1 MRNLTKTQKSF
12 TLVNPLGGKTMPKK
26 PIVAIC
32 YDFDSTLATSDMQN
46 FGFIPAMGMTPTE
59 FWGKTTELSEKT
71 GLERTLSYLYMMMR
85 TAKEKGIKMTR
96 EWMREMGKSVQFFP
110 GVEEWFSRINS
121 FGNELGIKVEHYLIS
136 SGNKE
141 IVEGCSIA
149 KEFRA
154 LYACEYLFDSVSKEP
169 IWPKQVINYTQ
180 KTQYFYRISKG
191 AYDLS
196 DDVSVNAKTP
206 LHRIPY
212 SNIVY
217 IGDGMTDIPA
227 MIIAKNNGGKS
238 IAVYGKG
245 KEGKVQDLYRDG
257 RVNYVCPADYREGK
271 ELDKVMHLIIQGV
284 AINETLGKRENK
296 SNK

>member
-1 MRNLTKTQKSF
+1 
-12 TLVNPLGGKTMPKK
+12 MPKK

-32 YDFDSTLATSDMQN
+32 YDFDSTLAKSDMQN
-46 FGFIPAMGMTPTE
+46 FAFIPALGLTPAE
-59 FWGKTTELSEKT
+59 FWAMTTELSEKT
-71 GLERTLSYLYMMMR
+71 GVERTLSYLYMMKKV
-85 TAKEKGIKMTR
+85 AKEKGIKMTH
-96 EWMREMGKSVQFFP
+96 EWLQEMGKNIEFFP

-121 FGNELGIKVEHYLIS
+121 FGEENGIKVEHYLIS

-149 KEFRA
+149 KEFRV
-154 LYACEYLFDSVSKEP
+154 LYACEFLYDPISKEP
-169 IWPKQVINYTQ
+169 IWPKLVINFTQ

-191 AYDLS
+191 VYDVN
-196 DDVSVNAKTP
+196 DDVGVNTKTP

-245 KEGKVQDLYRDG
+245 KEEKVQDLYRDG

-296 SNK
+296 MK